1 MSLQTRPTP
10 PHLTSAMAENIL
22 AAACESE
29 TRKAAKRMRL
39 EIYQTSQV
47 RHWQLEVGKEQNWQ
61 CPVLG
66 SKVFQKVLG
75 AAEQNAV
82 VCRASGDGNAG
93 LDWPHCRHRAPGIP
107 ALSCWQQRTAKLL
120 AGLGLCFPCAGRTDR
135 SRQAALQRL
144 HSHHPLLLLTASFIL
159 LPRPSLHQWKPE
171 LQLPW
176 LRVPGGQP
184 AAPRIP
190 PDGQPQ

>member
-1 MSLQTRPTP
+1 
-10 PHLTSAMAENIL
+10 MAENIL

-47 RHWQLEVGKEQNWQ
+47 RCLWPEVGVGKIREVSEKFGKAFLKPFLKVRGLQNRATW
-61 CPVLG
+61 CVLR
-66 SKVFQKVLG
+66 F
-75 AAEQNAV
+75 
-82 VCRASGDGNAG
+82 RPAG
-93 LDWPHCRHRAPGIP
+93 LGTLFCAGCAAAAGDQMSPRCPSHQP
-107 ALSCWQQRTAKLL
+107 QRTAGLL
-120 AGLGLCFPCAGRTDR
+120 AGVSLCFPCAGRTDR

-144 HSHHPLLLLTASFIL
+144 HSHHPLFLFTASFIL
-159 LPRPSLHQWKPE
+159 LPRPGLHQWKPE

-184 AAPRIP
+184 AATRLP